1 MAGSNLVEQLRERGL
16 IAQVTDEVA
25 LGERLAEGPIALY
38 CGFDPTADS
47 LHLGHLVPLLCLK
60 RFQLAGHKPV
70 ALVGGATGLIGDP
83 SFKADERKLNTA
95 ETVQEWVGKIRQQ
108 VAPFLDFECGANS
121 AILANNY
128 DWFGPMNVLTFL
140 RDIGKHFSV
149 NQMINREAVKQRLTR
164 ADSGISFTEFS
175 YNLLQGYDFACLNE
189 QHGVSLQIGGSD
201 QWGNIVSGIDLTR
214 RLHQNQV
221 FGLTVPLITKADGT
235 KFGKT
240 ESGAVWLDPK
250 KTSPYKFYQFWL
262 NTADADVYRFLKFFT
277 FLDIATINALEEEDR
292 NSGKAPR
299 AQHVL
304 AEEVTALV
312 HGQTGLLAARRI
324 TQSLFSG
331 ALDEL
336 TEADLAQL
344 AQDGM
349 PSIELAADTDLQQ
362 ALVNAELTPSRSQA
376 KTAITSKAIAINGER
391 QENPDYRFADSDR
404 LFGRYTL
411 LRRGKKNYC
420 LIRWQD

>member
-16 IAQVTDEVA
+16 IAQITDEEA
-25 LGERLAEGPIALY
+25 LVERLAEGPIALY

-83 SFKADERKLNTA
+83 SFKAAERKLNTT
-95 ETVQEWVGKIRQQ
+95 ETVQEWVEKIRQQ
-108 VAPFLDFECGANS
+108 VSPFLDFECGSNS
-121 AILANNY
+121 AIVANNY
-128 DWFGPMNVLTFL
+128 DWFGQMNVLTFL

-149 NQMINREAVKQRLTR
+149 NQMISKEAVKQRLSR

-175 YNLLQGYDFACLNE
+175 YNLLQGYDFACLNGS
-189 QHGVSLQIGGSD
+189 HGVSLQIGGSD
-201 QWGNIVSGIDLTR
+201 QWGNITSGIDLTR

-250 KTSPYKFYQFWL
+250 KTSPYKFYQFWI
-262 NTADADVYRFLKFFT
+262 NTADADVYHFLKFFT
-277 FLDIATINALEEEDR
+277 FMDVAEIDAIEAEDKA
-292 NSGKAPR
+292 SGKAPR

-304 AEEVTALV
+304 AEQVTALV
-312 HGQTGLLAARRI
+312 HGEEGLNAARRI

-331 ALDEL
+331 ALADL
-336 TEADLAQL
+336 TEADFAQL

-349 PSIELAADTDLQQ
+349 PSISLARDADLQQ
-362 ALVNAELTPSRSQA
+362 ALVNAELVPSRGQA
-376 KTAITSKAIAINGER
+376 RTMIASKAIAINGER
-391 QENPDYRFADSDR
+391 QDNAEYRFADSDR

-420 LIRWQD
+420 LIVWQD